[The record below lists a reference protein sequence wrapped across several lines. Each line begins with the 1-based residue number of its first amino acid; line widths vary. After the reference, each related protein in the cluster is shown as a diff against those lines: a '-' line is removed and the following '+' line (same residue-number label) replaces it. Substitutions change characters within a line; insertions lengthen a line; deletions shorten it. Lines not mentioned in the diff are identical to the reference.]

1 LTIVGANLFA
11 YRKPP
16 ELASG
21 RPGHYPVIVIG
32 AGPVG
37 LCAAIDL
44 AVHGLDCVLMDE
56 EATLSEGSRA
66 ICFSKRTLE
75 VLDRLGCA
83 ERAVAKGVVWNLGK
97 VYLRDKLLYS
107 FDLLPEAGHKYP
119 AFINLQQYF
128 LEQFLVERLL
138 ETGRVDARWRN
149 RVVDV
154 QPRAD
159 HVLVEVETPDG
170 RYVTSAQYV
179 IVADGARSPV
189 RHMLGLESQGQT
201 FRDRFLI
208 ADVKMEADFPTERW
222 FWFDPPFHPEQSA
235 LLHRQ
240 ADNVWRIDFQLG
252 WDANAEQEREPERVV
267 ARIQAMLGRAR
278 AFTLEWVSVYTFHC
292 RRMERFRHGRVIF
305 AGDAAHQVSPF
316 GARGANGGIHDVDN
330 LTWKLARVL
339 SGRAPESLLDTYDME
354 RVPAADE
361 NIMNST
367 RSTDFI
373 TPKSRVSRMF
383 RDAALH
389 LAEHAPFARRLVN
402 SGRLSTPHSYTKTPL
417 NTPDQDAFAG
427 RATPGA
433 PADDAPLMTG
443 DKPAW
448 LLDQLGGRFVGVY
461 FAGAESANPNL
472 RSRLTALT
480 NLSEAV
486 DPLVICGAGQS
497 QSWKALGLDAFD
509 DSQGL
514 FAQRYDATPDAF
526 FLIRPDQHVAARW
539 RHLDIR
545 AAREAVQRATGHLA
559 PEFAAWQA

>member
-1 LTIVGANLFA
+1 MGTNLFA

-16 ELASG
+16 ELISG
-21 RPGHYPVIVIG
+21 QPGRYRVIVIG
-32 AGPVG
+32 AGPIG

-44 AVHGLDCVLMDE
+44 ALHGVDCVLMDE

-83 ERAVAKGVVWNLGK
+83 QRAVAKGVVWNLGK

-107 FDLLPEAGHKYP
+107 FDLLPESGHKYP

-138 ETGRVDARWRN
+138 ETGRVDPRWAN

-154 QPRAD
+154 RPHGD

-170 RYVTSAQYV
+170 HYVAHAEYV

-189 RHMLGLESQGQT
+189 RRMLGLEAQGQV

-208 ADVKMEADFPTERW
+208 ADVKMEASFPTERW
-222 FWFDPPFHPEQSA
+222 FWFDPPFHPQQSA

-252 WDANAEQEREPERVV
+252 WDADPDQERKPERVIP
-267 ARIQAMLGRAR
+267 RIRAMLGASQP
-278 AFTLEWVSVYTFHC
+278 FTLEWVSVYTFQC
-292 RRMERFRHGRVIF
+292 RRMEKFRHSRVIF

-316 GARGANGGIHDVDN
+316 GARGANGGIQDVDN

-339 SGRAPESLLDTYDME
+339 AGKAPDSLLDTYDME

-373 TPKSRVSRMF
+373 TPKSHASRVL
-383 RDAALH
+383 RDATLQ
-389 LAEHAPFARRLVN
+389 LAEHLPFARRLVN
-402 SGRLSTPHSYTKTPL
+402 SGRLSTPHTYTKTPL
-417 NTPDQDAFAG
+417 STPDQGEFGG

-433 PADDAPLMTG
+433 PAEDAPLTAG
-443 DKPAW
+443 HEANW
-448 LLDQLGGRFVGVY
+448 LLDQLGGRFVGIY
-461 FAGAESANPNL
+461 FAGAESVNPNL
-472 RSRLTALT
+472 RSRLAAFT
-480 NLSEAV
+480 NLPEPV

-497 QSWKALGLDAFD
+497 AGWRAMGLDAFD
-509 DSQGL
+509 DAQGL
-514 FAQRYDATPDAF
+514 FVQRYDATPDAF
-526 FLIRPDQHVAARW
+526 YLIRPDQHVAARW

-545 AAREAVQRATGHLA
+545 AARDAVQRATGHLT

>member
-1 LTIVGANLFA
+1 MGTNLFA

-16 ELASG
+16 ELTSG
-21 RPGHYPVIVIG
+21 QAGHYPVIVVG

-44 AVHGLDCVLMDE
+44 ALHGIDCVLMDE
-56 EATLSEGSRA
+56 EAALSEGSRA

-83 ERAVAKGVVWNLGK
+83 ERAVAKGVVWSVGK

-107 FDLLPEAGHKYP
+107 FDLLPESGHKYP

-138 ETGRVDARWRN
+138 EIGRVDARWRN

-154 QPRAD
+154 QPQGD

-170 RYVTSAQYV
+170 RYVARAEYV
-179 IVADGARSPV
+179 IAADGVRSPV
-189 RHMLGLESQGQT
+189 RQMLGLGAQGQV

-222 FWFDPPFHPEQSA
+222 FWFDPPFHPHQSA

-252 WDANAEQEREPERVV
+252 WDANPEQEREPERVI
-267 ARIQAMLGRAR
+267 ARIQSMLGPAR
-278 AFTLEWVSVYTFHC
+278 PFSLEWVSVYTFQC
-292 RRMERFRHGRVIF
+292 RRMDQFRHGRVIF

-316 GARGANGGIHDVDN
+316 GARGANGGIQDVDN

-339 SGRAPESLLDTYDME
+339 AGQAPESLLDTYDME

-361 NIMNST
+361 NIVNST

-373 TPKSRVSRMF
+373 TPKSRVSRRF
-383 RDAALH
+383 RDAALQ
-389 LAEHAPFARRLVN
+389 LAECAPFARRLVN
-402 SGRLSTPHSYTKTPL
+402 SGRLSTPHTYTKTPL
-417 NTPDQDAFAG
+417 STPDQSAFAG
-427 RATPGA
+427 RAPPGA
-433 PADDAPLMTG
+433 PADDAPLTTG
-443 DKPAW
+443 NEPAW
-448 LLDQLGGRFVGVY
+448 LLDQLGGRFVGIY

-472 RSRLTALT
+472 RSRLTALV
-480 NLSEAV
+480 NLPEPV
-486 DPLVICGAGQS
+486 DPLVICGPGQS
-497 QSWKALGLDAFD
+497 AGWRALGFDAFD
-509 DSQGL
+509 DAEGL

-526 FLIRPDQHVAARW
+526 YLIRPDQHVAARW

-545 AAREAVQRATGHLA
+545 AARDALQRATSHLA

>member
-1 LTIVGANLFA
+1 VGANLFA
-11 YRKPP
+11 YRKSP
-16 ELASG
+16 ELTSG
-21 RPGHYPVIVIG
+21 QAGNYPVIVIG

-44 AVHGLDCVLMDE
+44 AVHGVDCVLMDE

-149 RVVDV
+149 RVVDL

-159 HVLVEVETPDG
+159 RVLVEIETPDG

-189 RHMLGLESQGQT
+189 RQMLGLESQGQT

-252 WDANAEQEREPERVV
+252 WDANPEQEREPERVT
-267 ARIQAMLGRAR
+267 ARIQAMLGPAC
-278 AFTLEWVSVYTFHC
+278 AFTLEWVSVYTFQC

-354 RVPAADE
+354 RVPAAEE

-383 RDAALH
+383 RDATLQ
-389 LAEHAPFARRLVN
+389 LAEAHPFARRLVN
-402 SGRLSTPHSYTKTPL
+402 SGRLSTPHRYTSTPL
-417 NTPDQDAFAG
+417 SAPDQDRFPSRMA
-427 RATPGA
+427 PGN
-433 PADDAPLMTG
+433 PAADAPLSTADG
-443 DKPAW
+443 PAW
-448 LLDQLGGRFVGVY
+448 LLDQMGGAFVGLY
-461 FAGAESANPNL
+461 FAGAQPADPNL
-472 RSRLTALT
+472 GSRLRALT
-480 NLSEAV
+480 NLPEPV
-486 DPLVICGAGQS
+486 RPVVICATGHAGAWS
-497 QSWKALGLDAFD
+497 ALAFDAFD
-509 DSQGL
+509 DPGGL
-514 FAQRYDATPDAF
+514 AAERYGAVPDTF
-526 FLIRPDQHVAARW
+526 YLMRPDQHVAARW

-545 AAREAVQRATGHLA
+545 ATRDALQRAIGNVT

>member
-1 LTIVGANLFA
+1 MGANLFA
-11 YRKPP
+11 YRRPP
-16 ELASG
+16 ELISG
-21 RPGHYPVIVIG
+21 QPGRYPVIVVG
-32 AGPVG
+32 AGPIG

-44 AVHGLDCVLMDE
+44 ALHGIDCVLVDE
-56 EATLSEGSRA
+56 EAALSEGSRA

-75 VLDRLGCA
+75 ILDRLGCA
-83 ERAVAKGVVWNLGK
+83 ERAVAKGVIWNLGK

-107 FDLLPEAGHKYP
+107 FNLLPESGHKYP

-138 ETGRVDARWRN
+138 ETGRVDPRWRN
-149 RVVDV
+149 HVVDV
-154 QPRAD
+154 QPQGD

-170 RYVTSAQYV
+170 RYIARAEYV
-179 IVADGARSPV
+179 VVADGARSSV
-189 RHMLGLESQGQT
+189 RRILGLEAQGQV

-222 FWFDPPFHPEQSA
+222 FWFDPPFHPQQSA

-252 WDANAEQEREPERVV
+252 WDADPEQERKPERVIP
-267 ARIQAMLGRAR
+267 RIQAMLGTAR
-278 AFTLEWVSVYTFHC
+278 PFTLEWVSVYTFQC
-292 RRMERFRHGRVIF
+292 RRMEKFRHGRVIF

-316 GARGANGGIHDVDN
+316 GARGANGGIQDVDN
-330 LTWKLARVL
+330 LIWKLARVL
-339 SGRAPESLLDTYDME
+339 AGESPESLLDTYDLE

-361 NIMNST
+361 NILNST

-383 RDAALH
+383 RDATLQ
-389 LAEHAPFARRLVN
+389 LAEHLPFARRLVN
-402 SGRLSTPHSYTKTPL
+402 SGRLSTPHTYTKTPL
-417 NTPDQDAFAG
+417 STPDQGMFAG

-433 PADDAPLMTG
+433 PAEDAPLATG
-443 DKPAW
+443 NDPAW
-448 LLDQLGGRFVGVY
+448 LLDQLGGRFVGIY
-461 FAGAESANPNL
+461 FAGAQPPNPNL
-472 RSRLTALT
+472 RSRLIALANLPEPVEPLLICRTGQAADWTA
-480 NLSEAV
+480 S
-486 DPLVICGAGQS
+486 
-497 QSWKALGLDAFD
+497 GLDAFD
-509 DSQGL
+509 DAQGL

-526 FLIRPDQHVAARW
+526 YLIRPDQHVAARW

-545 AAREAVQRATGHLA
+545 AARDAVQRATGHLA